1 MSQLKQIESEA
12 DALNEPLQAFNNKNR
27 ERNRT
32 LSGIGVTVLA
42 GVMFGVQGILGKFAF
57 DEGANVPTLLTFRFI
72 MATLVIWIILGFL
85 IAKRKPVDLRQPL
98 PRLVG
103 FGFLGML
110 WITNSLFYFLAL
122 ELLPASTNSLL
133 VFVYPALV
141 VLWSILF
148 FKEKLT
154 LIKATALALALGG
167 CFLTVDPL
175 AALAV
180 SASFSFMGALLS
192 LTSALSNSWYVI
204 LAGRIGPE
212 VSGIVKAAYSLPIT
226 TSCFT
231 LYLLATDSFS
241 TGMSAWGWII
251 CIIIGILTGFSIY
264 LFLIGINF
272 IGASR
277 TAIISTSEPA
287 TTIFLGAIILAEPLT
302 PVKLAGSL
310 CILGAILILSRSTKK
325 LV

>member
-1 MSQLKQIESEA
+1 MNRLNPTIPEIETAE
-12 DALNEPLQAFNNKNR
+12 LNELLPVDSAIKN

-32 LSGIGVTVLA
+32 LLGIGATVLA
-42 GVMFGVQGILGKFAF
+42 GIMFGVQGILGKFAF
-57 DEGANVPTLLTFRFI
+57 DEGANVPTLLMFRFI
-72 MATLVIWIILGFL
+72 MASLVIWLILGFL
-85 IAKRKPVDLRQPL
+85 VAKKKPVGLRQPL
-98 PRLVG
+98 PRLLG
-103 FGFLGML
+103 FGFLGLL

-154 LIKATALALALGG
+154 GIKATALALALGG

-175 AALAV
+175 AALAIT
-180 SASFSFMGALLS
+180 SSFSFLGALLS
-192 LTSALSNSWYVI
+192 LVAAFSNSWYVI
-204 LAGRIGPE
+204 LAGRIGPN
-212 VSGIVKAAYSLPIT
+212 VSGIVKTAYSLPIT
-226 TSCFT
+226 TVCFT
-231 LYLLATDSFS
+231 LYLVITANFS

-251 CIIIGILTGFSIY
+251 CLIIGILTGLSIY
-264 LFLIGINF
+264 LFVIGVNF
-272 IGASR
+272 IGSSR
-277 TAIISTSEPA
+277 TAIISTSEPG

-310 CILGAILILSRSTKK
+310 CIIGAILILSRSKK
-325 LV
+325 N